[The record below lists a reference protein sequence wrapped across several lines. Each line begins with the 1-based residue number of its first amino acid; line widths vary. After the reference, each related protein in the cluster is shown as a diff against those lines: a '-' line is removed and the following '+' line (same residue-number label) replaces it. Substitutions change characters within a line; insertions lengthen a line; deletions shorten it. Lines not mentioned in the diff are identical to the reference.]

1 MYSLYNKCIECIVFI
16 INVYECLYNKC
27 IGEINVGKCT
37 LYNKCIGEC
46 IVFII
51 NV

>member
-1 MYSLYNKCIECIVFI
+1 MYRKMY
-16 INVYECLYNKC
+16 
-27 IGEINVGKCT
+27 T

-46 IVFII
+46 IVFRINVSVNTLYNKCIGECIAFII

>member
-1 MYSLYNKCIECIVFI
+1 MYS
-16 INVYECLYNKC
+16 
-27 IGEINVGKCT
+27 

-46 IVFII
+46 IVIYNKCIGECIDFII